1 MKQPLCPLPFQHL
14 IHGLRRFFTGLR
26 ADRRGN
32 VMSIMAFAAIPL
44 IFAIGFGL
52 DYSRAEKL
60 QTKLNAAADAAV
72 LAAVVPQLLNQ
83 SDAMAQTAA
92 QDMFDQQVSGLSG
105 LASVTRTVTIT
116 STISSTMGRLRT
128 AKLVYTAKSSNMF
141 GGVLG
146 VATLPIGGSATASA
160 SQPPSINFYIALD
173 TSPSMLLPT
182 TTTGI
187 NNLIG
192 GAIWQGEQAYYGR
205 TDGCD
210 FACHSNN
217 MHQWNAGTYVIDT
230 SSRPIY
236 LNNSSSSSTI
246 PFFRVACNGT
256 VYDNNGNKL
265 GTSGFIVGSATY
277 CSGYSPLGNPVVL
290 SYIPT
295 GQLLPTTVSVNFPD
309 TWWLARNYSAVNPG
323 QANITLRTDAE
334 GSAAAG
340 VIQYAYGIEQQY
352 ATASV
357 PPVYKMQFF
366 TFNVG
371 NPAPLTT
378 SPFGTMTDVATLQG
392 LSFPDMGGQ
401 APLMAANSYWTSLL
415 TYTGNADTNFTTMF
429 TWMQATMPSSS
440 GTGTPASPQNVLL
453 LVTDGAE
460 DDSSDGIT
468 QLNANNIAQCA
479 AIKATGTRIAILY
492 TQYLPGTV
500 NYTGHPT
507 FNNFATNTVP
517 YIQQQLQACA
527 SQNTDGS
534 YLFQTVSTDGNVTTA
549 LNSLF
554 AMVVQSAKLVR

>member
-1 MKQPLCPLPFQHL
+1 MTQPTRPSPLHL
-14 IHGLRRFFTGLR
+14 LIDGLRRLARGLR

-52 DYSRAEKL
+52 DYSRAQKL
-60 QTKLNAAADAAV
+60 QTKMNAAADAAV

-92 QDMFDQQVSGLSG
+92 QNMFDQQVAGLPG
-105 LASVTRTVTIT
+105 MTTVVRTVTIT
-116 STISSTMGRLRT
+116 STVSATLGRLRT
-128 AKLVYTAKSSNMF
+128 AKLVYTAKSTNFF

-146 VATLPIGGSATASA
+146 AATLPIGGTATASA

-182 TTTGI
+182 TSTGI
-187 NNLIG
+187 SNLIG
-192 GAIWQGEQAYYGR
+192 GAIWQGEMAYYGR

-230 SSRPIY
+230 SSRAIY
-236 LNNSSSSSTI
+236 LNNSSSSGTN
-246 PFFRVACNGT
+246 PFFRVDCSGNVFNSSGT
-256 VYDNNGNKL
+256 KL
-265 GTSGFIVGSATY
+265 GTSGTIVGSATY
-277 CSGYSPLGNPVVL
+277 CGGYSPLPNPVVL
-290 SYIPT
+290 SYVPT
-295 GQLLPTTVSVNFPD
+295 GQVLPTTVSVNFPD
-309 TWWLARNYSAVNPG
+309 TWWLAQNYSKVNPG
-323 QANITLRTDAE
+323 QSDINLRTDDE
-334 GSAAAG
+334 GTAAAG
-340 VIQYAYGIEQQY
+340 VIQYAYNIQQQF
-352 ATASV
+352 ATATV

-371 NPAPLTT
+371 NPAALST
-378 SPFGTMTDVATLQG
+378 SPFGTMTNVSTLQ
-392 LSFPDMGGQ
+392 SATFPDLGAQ
-401 APLMAANSYWTSLL
+401 APLMAANGSWTNIL
-415 TYTGNADTNFTTMF
+415 TVTGNADTNFTYMF
-429 TWMQATMPSSS
+429 NWMQSTMTAS

-453 LVTDGAE
+453 IVTDGAQNNNTG
-460 DDSSDGIT
+460 DGMG

-492 TQYLPGTV
+492 TQYLPATI
-500 NYTGHPT
+500 NYTKHPT
-507 FNNFATNTVP
+507 FNSFAANNVP

-534 YLFQTVSTDGNVTTA
+534 YLFQTVSTDGNVSTA